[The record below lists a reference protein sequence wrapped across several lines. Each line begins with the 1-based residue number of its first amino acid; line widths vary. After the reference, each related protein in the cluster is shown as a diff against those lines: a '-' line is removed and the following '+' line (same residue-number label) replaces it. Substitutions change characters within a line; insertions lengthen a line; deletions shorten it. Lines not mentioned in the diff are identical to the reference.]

1 MRRLVPAAVLFLALT
16 GPGVALAVD
25 HKNLDEGRPL
35 RLEDAYS
42 IAHGEIAL
50 EVGAAG
56 IFPRRGPDRAVVP
69 VEILY
74 GAFPNLQVSLGTQL
88 STDPRAIEEP
98 AKSGDL
104 HLAVLYNLN
113 QETLTLPAFG
123 LKGALS
129 LPTGV
134 GSAGV
139 DLELKGIV
147 TRSFGDVSLHF
158 NAGYALLTGTAR
170 GERDGRWELVLGA
183 SYPIGAPAHTRTT
196 LVADIFAEQ
205 SVRRGEDSLV
215 GVEAGVRHQLTP
227 RIVLDAGVST
237 ELAGPADR
245 VPLQVTVGI
254 SFGF

>member
-16 GPGVALAVD
+16 GPGVALAID

-104 HLAVLYNLN
+104 HLSVLYNLS

-123 LKGALS
+123 VKGALN
-129 LPTGV
+129 LPTGA

-139 DLELKGIV
+139 D
-147 TRSFGDVSLHF
+147 R
-158 NAGYALLTGTAR
+158 AGPHPRAM
-170 GERDGRWELVLGA
+170 A
-183 SYPIGAPAHTRTT
+183 SAYPAPATTHAGSDPRRPSRQQATGSRLPVASEARRRDPSVAMAPTRP
-196 LVADIFAEQ
+196 
-205 SVRRGEDSLV
+205 
-215 GVEAGVRHQLTP
+215 EA
-227 RIVLDAGVST
+227 
-237 ELAGPADR
+237 ADR
-245 VPLQVTVGI
+245 THAAAGTSSGRGRAVGP
-254 SFGF
+254 SSARKRTSQAGTSAAKPSAQ